1 MTVRPITVSP
11 APDRVVQLRG
21 VERHFRLG
29 RTLVPALRGI
39 DLDVHRGDFLAI
51 AGPSGSGKT
60 TLLNVAG
67 CIDKPDRGTV
77 VVADR
82 DVTAVPTHR
91 LATLRNRFFGYVF
104 QTFNL
109 IPVLSAYENV
119 EFPLRLAG
127 VGRAERRRR
136 TDELLSAV
144 GLAGHR
150 RHRPHELSGG
160 QRQRV
165 AIARA
170 LVTEPLA
177 VLADEPTANL
187 DSRTGGEILD
197 LMSALNVERRVTFV
211 FSTHDRQ
218 IISRARRVAWIAD
231 GRFVPTEAE
240 RPAAAPQLAAVGA

>member
-1 MTVRPITVSP
+1 MTIFPIAESVVR
-11 APDRVVQLRG
+11 LRG
-21 VERHFRLG
+21 VERSFRLG
-29 RTLVPALRGI
+29 KTEVHALRGV
-39 DLDVHRGDFLAI
+39 DLDVQAGDFLAV

-67 CIDKPDRGTV
+67 CLDKPDRGTV
-77 VVADR
+77 TVAGR
-82 DVTAVPTHR
+82 DVTRDTLSK
-91 LATLRNRFFGYVF
+91 LAPLRNRFFGYVF

-109 IPVLSAYENV
+109 IAVLDAYENV

-136 TDELLSAV
+136 TEELLVAV
-144 GLAGHR
+144 GLADHQ
-150 RHRPHELSGG
+150 RHRPNELSGG

-187 DSRTGGEILD
+187 DSKTGSEILD
-197 LMSALNVERRVTFV
+197 LMSELNRERGVTFV
-211 FSTHDRQ
+211 FSTHDQ
-218 IISRARRVAWIAD
+218 HIISRARRVLWIAD
-231 GRFVPTEAE
+231 GRFE
-240 RPAAAPQLAAVGA
+240 PAALSEPETPPQLAMAGG